1 MKYKKLTI
9 LAVLVSMILISTGTV
24 NSQTRYATKKTAYPH
39 FSVSGLGG
47 VSFPIGNFGE
57 KYKTG
62 PTFGIDLSY
71 KVNKEVGFYGKF
83 GYSIFPNKILGGAP
97 DAKYM
102 EYTVGP
108 RYYFTSKNLK
118 SSLFLEAGLGG
129 YSFTQPSYT
138 VNSAEAAEYQTT
150 NFGLNAGI
158 GGVLNLGRDVDL
170 LFKAK
175 YHNILTPDGSTSFI
189 EPLLGVDIRF

>member
-24 NSQTRYATKKTAYPH
+24 NSQTRYATKKTVYPH

-118 SSLFLEAGLGG
+118 SSLFLA
-129 YSFTQPSYT
+129 
-138 VNSAEAAEYQTT
+138 AEAAEYQTT